1 MNPHVYL
8 QHTKG
13 KNIFR
18 LKYTQERS
26 STSRGKPGATK
37 KVKNERV
44 EVLQEQTLKTVPKH
58 TQQGAPQPRNH
69 MLPILAQSGAWYGM
83 QRAIV
88 ADIISQSYFTPKI
101 LPWVSCR

>member
-8 QHTKG
+8 RHTKG

-37 KVKNERV
+37 KVKNETV

-58 TQQGAPQPRNH
+58 TQKGAPA
-69 MLPILAQSGAWYGM
+69 LK
-83 QRAIV
+83 
-88 ADIISQSYFTPKI
+88 SYATHFGSI
-101 LPWVSCR
+101 RGLIWNAERYCG